1 MIKRKTYKGLI
12 NKLEKDQIFVF
23 GSNTEGRHG
32 NGTAKIAVKNYGAKY
47 GQGHGLQGNS
57 YGLVT
62 KNLKKSYYDKINN
75 KIFNK
80 VGPRSLE
87 EEDIKINIKKLY
99 EFAEL
104 NNDKEFFIA
113 YTSKGIN
120 LNGYSSI
127 EMAKMFNFE
136 NIPNN
141 IIFEDEFYK
150 LISFYKEE

>member
-120 LNGYSSI
+120 LKGYSVLKWLKCLTLRI
-127 EMAKMFNFE
+127 YQITLYLKMNFI
-136 NIPNN
+136 N
-141 IIFEDEFYK
+141 
-150 LISFYKEE
+150 